1 LSTLAPRA
9 RVRGL
14 IPILATPFD
23 DAGALD
29 VPSLRRLV
37 EFQLAAGVDGLAV
50 FGMASEGFA
59 LTAAERAT
67 ILAETRAIAGPD
79 VPLVAGINGTSTATA
94 LELALAARDGGADA
108 LMVLPPYLAKPAGN
122 QLVDFY
128 GTLAET
134 SGLHVM
140 VQDAPAT
147 TGVTMP
153 VPLIVQLSKL
163 PGVESVKVETQPTA
177 PKVGEVVT
185 ATDGDFDVLGGQNA
199 FFVLEEYARGA
210 VGTMPACEFTDVLA
224 PILADWRAGRQE
236 AAHAGFNQLLPLVRF
251 GLQPR
256 LAWAVHKEVLVR
268 RGIIDSAFVRDPAL
282 PLDAGSRAALDAI
295 LAHTPLPAWRS

>member
-1 LSTLAPRA
+1 MSTPEPRA

-14 IPILATPFD
+14 VPILATPFD
-23 DAGALD
+23 HAGALD

-37 EFQLAAGVDGLAV
+37 EFQLAAGADGLAV

-59 LTAAERAT
+59 LTATERAT
-67 ILAETRAIAGPD
+67 ILAETRAVAGPD

-94 LELALAARDGGADA
+94 VELALAARDGGADA
-108 LMVLPPYLAKPAGN
+108 LMVLPPYLAKPASG
-122 QLVDFY
+122 QLVEFY
-128 GTLAET
+128 ARVAEA

-140 VQDAPAT
+140 VQDAPGA

-153 VPLIVQLSKL
+153 VALLVELSKL

-185 ATDGDFDVLGGQNA
+185 ATDGEFDVLGGQNA

-210 VGTMPACEFTDVLA
+210 VGTMPASEFTDVLA
-224 PILADWRAGRQE
+224 PVLADWRAGRQE
-236 AAHAGFNQLLPLVRF
+236 EAHLAFNRLLPLVRF
-251 GLQPR
+251 GMQPR

-268 RGIIDSAFVRDPAL
+268 RGVIDSAYVRDPAA

-295 LAHTPLPAWRS
+295 LRHAPLPIWRP